1 MNKIHTSSAH
11 DAGQAAGLTGQATTV
26 AGATKRDA
34 GVVTS
39 SSVIKRIYS
48 IARAEVLLFVRN
60 PTILM
65 TALLLPVVMVAVLAP
80 SLGAAMEG
88 ASFSSFIVQTLAVW
102 ALLLIVYVNLTT
114 IFVSR
119 REDGVFQRMSTG
131 EASPWEGMIAASV
144 PSVVV
149 TLVQVA
155 LGVAGAM
162 VFADGAV
169 VVNPL
174 LIIVAI
180 LGASVFLGGVSA
192 WTSRYTSTVEGAQF
206 STMPVLMVLLFTSG
220 SLIPVGVFPE
230 ALARLDALQQ
240 ENFALH
246 QRLAASADAVAE
258 NEALRSLLGSGRAV
272 GCVTPA
278 RVLARTPEP
287 ILDLLNPKHSA
298 FSEILG
304 KNQIEKESKNRNK
317 VQQHQPGPDG
327 LGIPPLKKYNH
338 YG

>member
-1 MNKIHTSSAH
+1 MNKIYTSSAH

-26 AGATKRDA
+26 AGATKREA

-60 PTILM
+60 PTLLM

-155 LGVAGAM
+155 G
-162 VFADGAV
+162 
-169 VVNPL
+169 L
-174 LIIVAI
+174 LDAH
-180 LGASVFLGGVSA
+180 A
-192 WTSRYTSTVEGAQF
+192 TVE
-206 STMPVLMVLLFTSG
+206 
-220 SLIPVGVFPE
+220 IE
-230 ALARLDALQQ
+230 A
-240 ENFALH
+240 
-246 QRLAASADAVAE
+246 
-258 NEALRSLLGSGRAV
+258 EA
-272 GCVTPA
+272 
-278 RVLARTPEP
+278 VLA
-287 ILDLLNPKHSA
+287 
-298 FSEILG
+298 
-304 KNQIEKESKNRNK
+304 
-317 VQQHQPGPDG
+317 
-327 LGIPPLKKYNH
+327 
-338 YG
+338 

>member
-1 MNKIHTSSAH
+1 MNTIHTSTSRATNT
-11 DAGQAAGLTGQATTV
+11 AGRATIATASKATRRN
-26 AGATKRDA
+26 AGAA
-34 GVVTS
+34 APS
-39 SSVIKRIYS
+39 SAIKRIYS

-65 TALLLPVVMVAVLAP
+65 TALLLPVVMVAMLAP
-80 SLGAAMEG
+80 TLGAAMEG

-149 TLVQVA
+149 TLVQVT
-155 LGVAGAM
+155 LGIAGVLVLVEGTVA
-162 VFADGAV
+162 
-169 VVNPL
+169 NPL
-174 LIIVAI
+174 LILIAI

-220 SLIPVGVFPE
+220 SLIPVGVFPQ
-230 ALARLDALQQ
+230 ALARLSEWTPFYAVNELIGIGMTG
-240 ENFALH
+240 AGG
-246 QRLAASADAVAE
+246 AGIDAVTTQFTGSFVDSWMTAAE
-258 NEALRSLLGSGRAV
+258 PLAV
-272 GCVTPA
+272 LVVWAAIGVEIA
-278 RVLARTPEP
+278 RRTMRFAP
-287 ILDLLNPKHSA
+287 
-298 FSEILG
+298 
-304 KNQIEKESKNRNK
+304 RR
-317 VQQHQPGPDG
+317 
-327 LGIPPLKKYNH
+327 
-338 YG
+338 

>member
-169 VVNPL
+169 VVNPM

-230 ALARLDALQQ
+230 ALARLSEWTPFYAVNELIGIGMTGVGS
-240 ENFALH
+240 
-246 QRLAASADAVAE
+246 AAI
-258 NEALRSLLGSGRAV
+258 GAV
-272 GCVTPA
+272 GATAQVTGSFVDSWSVALEPLVVLVVWAAIGVEIA
-278 RVLARTPEP
+278 RRTMRFAP
-287 ILDLLNPKHSA
+287 
-298 FSEILG
+298 
-304 KNQIEKESKNRNK
+304 RR
-317 VQQHQPGPDG
+317 
-327 LGIPPLKKYNH
+327 
-338 YG
+338 